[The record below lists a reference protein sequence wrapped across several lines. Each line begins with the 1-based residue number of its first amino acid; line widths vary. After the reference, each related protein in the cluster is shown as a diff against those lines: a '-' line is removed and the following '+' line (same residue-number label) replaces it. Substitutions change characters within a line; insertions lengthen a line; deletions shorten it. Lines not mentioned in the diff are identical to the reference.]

1 MEAFVPRVVDHS
13 LRLVDHDLE
22 IATILVFRPYALCIL
37 FQLRGVVGLGE
48 NVFQKDRMGNTN
60 RLQILH
66 GGAQDPCSDV
76 FVALELD
83 LAHFDLGPFLHH
95 ERDSDRRRRNLPY
108 FRPDG
113 RKLVSVLREQALDGD
128 FRLLKA
134 VEHVAGRDRAQ
145 AEVIYFADGWL
156 FPYLEDDP
164 PALGRLLPEDLDIFE
179 VACVPQ
185 RVEVALQAGWVVDVP
200 GMSKNARP
208 NGIGGNTAV
217 ALNVNFRDYVGLR

>member
-1 MEAFVPRVVDHS
+1 METLVPGVVDH
-13 LRLVDHDLE
+13 RLGFVNHDLE
-22 IATILVFRPYALCIL
+22 IATILVFRPYPLSIL

-48 NVFQKDRMGNTN
+48 NVFQEDRMGNTN

-66 GGAQDPCSDV
+66 GGPQDPCSDV
-76 FVALELD
+76 LVALELD

-113 RKLVSVLREQALDGD
+113 RKLVSVLREQALDCYFRFLNAGRIILAFHRQAD

-145 AEVIYFADGWL
+145 A
-156 FPYLEDDP
+156 
-164 PALGRLLPEDLDIFE
+164 
-179 VACVPQ
+179 
-185 RVEVALQAGWVVDVP
+185 
-200 GMSKNARP
+200 
-208 NGIGGNTAV
+208 
-217 ALNVNFRDYVGLR
+217 